1 MLDLKGT
8 NFLEMEKEMEDDLT
22 VLHYQ
27 FFLFRGHMFRGGNYG
42 AGVGD
47 RRKRDGLFHCLTE
60 PAFVGEIAVKISKI

>member
-1 MLDLKGT
+1 LLELKGT

-27 FFLFRGHMFRGGNYG
+27 FFLIRGHMFRGGNYG
-42 AGVGD
+42 A
-47 RRKRDGLFHCLTE
+47 E